1 VVSALLYLTNW
12 PFDNTFAVRL
22 KTAYHSIKLIQS
34 IVYSMDVGSRIVE
47 PLPRLRILAHALGV
61 LSYFE
66 FTKAKF
72 G

>member
-1 VVSALLYLTNW
+1 MVSALLYLANW

-22 KTAYHSIKLIQS
+22 KTAYHFIKLIQS
-34 IVYSMDVGSRIVE
+34 IVYSMDVGSRIE

-66 FTKAKF
+66 FTKAKL